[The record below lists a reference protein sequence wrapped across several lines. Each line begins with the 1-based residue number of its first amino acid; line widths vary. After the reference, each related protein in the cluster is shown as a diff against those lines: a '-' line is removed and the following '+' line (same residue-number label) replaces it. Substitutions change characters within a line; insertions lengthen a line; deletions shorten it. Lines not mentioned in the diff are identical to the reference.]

1 MIVKGRITAN
11 DIEYGVAGDPLNCP
25 LHRSLARRK
34 PFKGRSFLV
43 RTYGVYDGTFVVAA
57 HPEELKGWIRS
68 FDMRENVAPVN
79 YEIEIVDSWLNEA

>member
-43 RTYGVYDGTFVVAA
+43 RTYGVYDGVDVVVAF
-57 HPEELKGWIRS
+57 PETVKEWIRS

-79 YEIEIVDSWLNEA
+79 YEIEVRDSWLG

>member
-11 DIEYGVAGDPLNCP
+11 DIKYGKKGDPLNCP

-34 PFKGRSFLV
+34 PFKGRSFRV
-43 RTYGVYDGTFVVAA
+43 NTYGVYNGTFLVAA

-68 FDMRENVAPVN
+68 FDMRKDVAPIN
-79 YEIEIVDSWLNEA
+79 YEIEVNDSWLG